1 VGWGI
6 PTAKCTLM
14 GALSSSNRSSILSAL
29 FWVIKLWEAPIVFAG
44 LEGIHVVAILKI
56 VPHKMSSSYMVIHQ
70 IKFRMQ
76 K

>member
-1 VGWGI
+1 
-6 PTAKCTLM
+6 M
-14 GALSSSNRSSILSAL
+14 GNPSRKVHLDGCLELSNMSSILSAL
-29 FWVIKLWEAPIVFAG
+29 FWVMKLWEAPIVFVG

-56 VPHKMSSSYMVIHQ
+56 VPQKMSSSYMVIHQ